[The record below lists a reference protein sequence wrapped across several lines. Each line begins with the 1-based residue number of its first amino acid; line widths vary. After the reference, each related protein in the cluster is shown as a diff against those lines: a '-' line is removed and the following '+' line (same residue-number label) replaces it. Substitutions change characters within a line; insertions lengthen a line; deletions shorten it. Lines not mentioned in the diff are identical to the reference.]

1 MAERAEVSTQ
11 LWQSLTITWRGM
23 EGEDKRAN
31 LKTEKKRMRKRERN
45 KMRWEIDME
54 IGVES
59 KVPATSTFA
68 TWNVLQRNK
77 TVAVAVPSR
86 GGGIDL
92 VIVGEGQPRVDPV
105 TEGCRDGK
113 ARDRN
118 ENK

>member
-1 MAERAEVSTQ
+1 
-11 LWQSLTITWRGM
+11 
-23 EGEDKRAN
+23 
-31 LKTEKKRMRKRERN
+31 MRKRERN

-86 GGGIDL
+86 GWWDRFGDSGG
-92 VIVGEGQPRVDPV
+92 GAAKG
-105 TEGCRDGK
+105 GSS
-113 ARDRN
+113 DRRM
-118 ENK
+118 